1 MERSLLY
8 TLEPG
13 AAKWFPALRASEVC
27 EGTEIEPPPRKVG
40 CTKIGGALRRRD
52 YIPTTFSA

>member
-1 MERSLLY
+1 MKRSLLY

-13 AAKWFPALRASEVC
+13 VAKWFPALRASEVC
-27 EGTEIEPPPRKVG
+27 EGTESEPPPRKVG
-40 CTKIGGALRRRD
+40 YAKIGRALRRRV